1 MFNNLY
7 IVGALTIA
15 ACIALGGCGNTV
27 VGIGNDISKMGE
39 SLLKD
44 DPETPA
50 KDSK

>member
-1 MFNNLY
+1 MSSHLY
-7 IVGALTIA
+7 IVGAFTIM
-15 ACIALGGCGNTV
+15 CMVALGGCGNTV

>member
-7 IVGALTIA
+7 ILGVLTIMGM
-15 ACIALGGCGNTV
+15 IALGGCGNTV

-44 DPETPA
+44 DLETPA

>member
-7 IVGALTIA
+7 ILGVLTIMGM
-15 ACIALGGCGNTV
+15 IALGGCGNTV
-27 VGIGNDISKMGE
+27 VGIGNDITKMGE

-44 DPETPA
+44 DPEPPA

>member
-7 IVGALTIA
+7 IVGVLTVM
-15 ACIALGGCGNTV
+15 CMVALGGCGNTV
-27 VGIGNDISKMGE
+27 VGIGNDITKMGE

>member
-7 IVGALTIA
+7 IVGVLTIMGM
-15 ACIALGGCGNTV
+15 IALGGCGNTV
-27 VGIGNDISKMGE
+27 VGIGNDITKMGE